1 MQDGRNFPYADL
13 YGEGKNPN
21 GIDMF
26 ADRDP
31 RLYET
36 MVVPRHDLPA
46 GFDYAG
52 ATYNDSWVGGF
63 LEKNS
68 NVTNKD
74 DVASGYCKFKWLL
87 DYYGGNRYD
96 DEYIGVSYIRLAE
109 VYLIRAEAKAET
121 GDLQG
126 SLDDLHIV
134 RSRVGLGRLEDM
146 NPDLNLKS
154 NKDNL
159 VNEILRERNCE
170 IGAECGDRLYDM
182 VRRKRVDLFTKPLH
196 EIRIYRLDANGN
208 RLTDGE
214 KIKNIL
220 ILLGLCGTPM
230 AASAQV
236 TLSDKAMQ
244 KVDLGYG
251 VEQSE
256 YLTTAAATTITAE
269 ELRRTSAISLADA
282 LYGKLLGLNAY
293 QNTGFKGEEERGAT
307 FNIRGVQTTG
317 ERSILILVD
326 GIERPIDRLTVEEV
340 ESVTVLKD
348 AAAVALYGH
357 EAINGVLLVK
367 TKKGMKDEK
376 YHFKVGV
383 SHKIQFDPQTADM
396 VSAYDYA
403 NALNRARQNDGMAA
417 AYTEAELQKFR
428 DGSDP
433 FVYPNVDWKKETF
446 KNTAHETNAFLSFF
460 GGTEKVQYYAQLDYT
475 DARGLYKNPD
485 QGDWNSQLKY
495 SKANIR
501 ANVDFEVSKTTRVS
515 ANILGIL
522 METNGIPNYD
532 SNDAWWHL
540 YKVPALA
547 FPIRTTPVEKVD
559 DEGKPYTQPSVW
571 GGSQTYGDYN
581 LLAKSQGAG
590 FMKTHQRQ
598 IWANM
603 TLEQDLDFITQ
614 GLKVYVGA
622 SYDNSS
628 NTIET
633 RSKGYQFGW
642 NYYNALGKMDM
653 ATMGTVEDKLT
664 FNHWVASQWRN
675 ATFKAGV
682 KYATQLKNGDHL
694 AANANYNMKS
704 EIRDERNNTW
714 YRTNWQLALHYDHA
728 NRMMADV
735 VLAANGSNRSYPAKW
750 AFSPTIGLGY
760 IYIDKPESGLINYG
774 KVRLS
779 GGIQHTDYVPQ
790 AGLWLAAWN
799 NSHGQFWYG
808 TNFQS
813 SWGAFMTQFPTDDF
827 AQETAYKANIG
838 TDLRI
843 ANQLDVTL
851 DVFYQQR
858 RNILVSA
865 AQLNS
870 DVVGIQSSYDDKGR
884 VASYGMEL
892 GLRYAR
898 TFQNGLNLNAGAS
911 FSTVKSEI
919 LEWIESPAYPNLSVV
934 DHPADAERGLI
945 AVGFFKDQA
954 DIDNSPTQQ
963 FGQVKVGDIKYK
975 DVNEDGVVNE
985 NDFVSQD
992 YGNAFPALNYA
1003 FTIGAEFKGFGINAT
1018 FQGAAHQ
1025 VKNLRYVDGVWGALS
1040 DSRNLSKE
1048 YYDHCFDT
1056 VGSNAL
1062 YPRLSTENVGN
1073 NAQNSTTWYRNVSWM
1088 KLRDCE
1094 LYYKLPAAVV
1104 EPLKITCARVF
1115 VQGQNLLSF
1124 DNIDAM
1130 DAENLNTGY
1139 PVMKSVN
1146 IGINVQF

>member
-1 MQDGRNFPYADL
+1 MKIMKLRNIFIY
-13 YGEGKNPN
+13 
-21 GIDMF
+21 
-26 ADRDP
+26 
-31 RLYET
+31 T
-36 MVVPRHDLPA
+36 
-46 GFDYAG
+46 
-52 ATYNDSWVGGF
+52 
-63 LEKNS
+63 
-68 NVTNKD
+68 
-74 DVASGYCKFKWLL
+74 
-87 DYYGGNRYD
+87 
-96 DEYIGVSYIRLAE
+96 
-109 VYLIRAEAKAET
+109 
-121 GDLQG
+121 
-126 SLDDLHIV
+126 
-134 RSRVGLGRLEDM
+134 
-146 NPDLNLKS
+146 
-154 NKDNL
+154 L
-159 VNEILRERNCE
+159 V
-170 IGAECGDRLYDM
+170 
-182 VRRKRVDLFTKPLH
+182 
-196 EIRIYRLDANGN
+196 
-208 RLTDGE
+208 
-214 KIKNIL
+214 
-220 ILLGLCGTPM
+220 GLCGAPM
-230 AASAQV
+230 AVSAQV
-236 TLSDKAMQ
+236 TLSDKTSQ

-256 YLTTAAATTITAE
+256 FLTTAAATTITAE

-282 LYGKLLGLNAY
+282 LYGKLLGLNAF
-293 QNTGFKGEEERGAT
+293 QNTGFKGEEGRGAT
-307 FNIRGVQTTG
+307 FNIRGIQTTG
-317 ERSILILVD
+317 ERDILILVD
-326 GIERPIDRLTVEEV
+326 GVERPIDRLTVEEV

-367 TKKGMKDEK
+367 TKHGNKDGK
-376 YHFKVGV
+376 YNFKVGV
-383 SHKIQFDPQTADM
+383 SHKIQFDPQSADM
-396 VSAYDYA
+396 VDAYGYA
-403 NALNRARQNDGMAA
+403 NALNKARLNDGLTA
-417 AYTEAELQKFR
+417 AYTEAELQKFK

-433 FVYPNVDWKKETF
+433 YVYPNVNWKDEVF
-446 KNTAHETNAFLSFF
+446 KNTAHESNAYLSFF

-522 METNGIPNYD
+522 METNGVPNVN

-547 FPIRTTPVEKVD
+547 FPIKTAS
-559 DEGKPYTQPSVW
+559 GVW
-571 GGSQTYGDYN
+571 GGSQTYGDFN
-581 LLAKSQGAG
+581 LLAKSQGTG
-590 FMKTHQRQ
+590 FSKTHQRQ

-603 TLEQDLDFITQ
+603 TLEQDLDIITK
-614 GLKVYVGA
+614 GLKFYVGA

-628 NTIET
+628 NTIEN
-633 RSKGYQFGW
+633 RSKGYQYGW
-642 NYYNALGKMDM
+642 HDIASGGEVV
-653 ATMGTVEDKLT
+653 MGTVEDKLV
-664 FNHWVASQWRN
+664 FNHWVDTQWRI
-675 ATFKAGV
+675 ATFNVGL
-682 KYATQLKNGDHL
+682 KYGIELNNGDHF
-694 AANANYNMKS
+694 AANANYNTKG
-704 EIRDERNNTW
+704 EIRDNRSNTW

-728 NRMMADV
+728 NRFMADV

-750 AFSPTIGLGY
+750 GFSPTLGLGY
-760 IYIDKPESGLINYG
+760 IYANNPESGFLNYG

-808 TNFQS
+808 TNFAN
-813 SWGAFMTQFPTDDF
+813 SWGAFLTQFPTDDF

-851 DVFYQQR
+851 DLFYQQR

-870 DVVGIQSSYDDKGR
+870 AVVGIQSSYDDKGR
-884 VASYGMEL
+884 VANYGLEL
-892 GLRYAR
+892 GLRYAK
-898 TFQNGLNLNAGAS
+898 TFGNGLNLNASAS

-919 LEWIESPAYPNLSVV
+919 LQWIETPAYPNLSLV
-934 DHPADAERGLI
+934 DGPADYERGLI
-945 AVGFFKDQA
+945 AIGFFQDQA
-954 DIDNSPTQQ
+954 DIDNSPIQQ

-975 DVNEDGVVNE
+975 DVNEDGVINE
-985 NDFVSQD
+985 NDYVAQD
-992 YGNAFPALNYA
+992 YGNAFPSLNYA
-1003 FTIGAEFKGFGINAT
+1003 FSLGAEYKGFGINAT

-1040 DSRNLSKE
+1040 DNRNLSQE
-1048 YYDHCFDT
+1048 YYDNCFDVAG
-1056 VGSNAL
+1056 VGAL
-1062 YPRLSTENVGN
+1062 YPRLSTENVAN
-1073 NAQNSTTWYRNVSWM
+1073 NAQNSTIWYRNASWL

-1094 LYYKLPAAVV
+1094 IYYKLPTSVI
-1104 EPLKITCARVF
+1104 EPLKITGAKIF

-1146 IGINVQF
+1146 FGLSVQF

>member
-1 MQDGRNFPYADL
+1 MIKKK
-13 YGEGKNPN
+13 KN
-21 GIDMF
+21 
-26 ADRDP
+26 
-31 RLYET
+31 T
-36 MVVPRHDLPA
+36 M
-46 GFDYAG
+46 
-52 ATYNDSWVGGF
+52 
-63 LEKNS
+63 
-68 NVTNKD
+68 
-74 DVASGYCKFKWLL
+74 
-87 DYYGGNRYD
+87 
-96 DEYIGVSYIRLAE
+96 
-109 VYLIRAEAKAET
+109 
-121 GDLQG
+121 
-126 SLDDLHIV
+126 
-134 RSRVGLGRLEDM
+134 
-146 NPDLNLKS
+146 
-154 NKDNL
+154 
-159 VNEILRERNCE
+159 
-170 IGAECGDRLYDM
+170 
-182 VRRKRVDLFTKPLH
+182 KRVMAVANFTLFTITFSL
-196 EIRIYRLDANGN
+196 
-208 RLTDGE
+208 
-214 KIKNIL
+214 
-220 ILLGLCGTPM
+220 PM
-230 AASAQV
+230 SAQV
-236 TLSDKAMQ
+236 TLSDKASQ

-256 YLTTAAATTITAE
+256 LLTTAAATTITAE

-293 QNTGFKGEEERGAT
+293 QNTGFKGEEGRGAT

-317 ERSILILVD
+317 EKDILILVD
-326 GIERPIDRLTVEEV
+326 GVERPIDRLTVEEV

-367 TKKGMKDEK
+367 TKHGSKDEK
-376 YHFKVGV
+376 YHFKVGA
-383 SHKIQFDPQTADM
+383 SHKIQFDPQSADM

-403 NALNRARQNDGMAA
+403 NALNRARLNDGAGA

-433 FVYPNVDWKKETF
+433 YVYPNINWKDEVF
-446 KNTAHETNAFLSFF
+446 KKTAHESNAYLSFF
-460 GGTEKVQYYAQLDYT
+460 GGTDKVQYYAQLDYT

-501 ANVDFEVSKTTRVS
+501 ANIDLEVSKTTRVN

-522 METNGIPNYD
+522 METNGVPNVN

-547 FPIRTTPVEKVD
+547 FPVKTSS
-559 DEGKPYTQPSVW
+559 GVW
-571 GGSQTYGDYN
+571 GGSQTYGDFN

-603 TLEQDLDFITQ
+603 TLEQDLDVITE
-614 GLKVYVGA
+614 GLKFYVGA

-633 RSKGYQFGW
+633 RSKGYQYGGPDES
-642 NYYNALGKMDM
+642 GKIVMQE
-653 ATMGTVEDKLT
+653 TRMGTVEDKLV
-664 FNHWVASQWRN
+664 FNHWVDTQWRI
-675 ATFKAGV
+675 ATFNAGF
-682 KYATQLKNGDHL
+682 KYGTQLGNGDNI

-704 EIRDERNNTW
+704 EIRDNRSSTW

-750 AFSPTIGLGY
+750 AFSPTVGLGY
-760 IYIDKPESGLINYG
+760 IFTNNPEGSILNFG

-779 GGIQHTDYVPQ
+779 GGIQHTDYVP
-790 AGLWLAAWN
+790 ANGLWLAAWN

-808 TNFQS
+808 TNFNS
-813 SWGAFMTQFPTDDF
+813 SWGAFLTQFPTDDF
-827 AQETAYKANIG
+827 AQETAYKANLG
-838 TDLRI
+838 TDLRLF
-843 ANQLDVTL
+843 NQLDVTL

-892 GLRYAR
+892 GLRYAK
-898 TFQNGLNLNAGAS
+898 TFTNGLNLNAGAS

-919 LEWIESPAYPNLSVV
+919 LEWIETPAYPNLSVV
-934 DHPADAERGLI
+934 DGPADAERGLI
-945 AVGFFKDQA
+945 ALGFFQDQA

-975 DVNEDGVVNE
+975 DVNGDGVINE
-985 NDFVSQD
+985 NDYVAQD
-992 YGNAFPALNYA
+992 YGNTFPSLNYA
-1003 FTIGAEFKGFGINAT
+1003 FNVGAEYKGFGINAT

-1040 DSRNLSKE
+1040 DNRNLSKE
-1048 YYDHCFDT
+1048 YYDNCFDIA
-1056 VGSNAL
+1056 GAGAL
-1062 YPRLSTENVGN
+1062 YPRLSTENVAN
-1073 NAQNSTTWYRNVSWM
+1073 NAQNSTIWYRNISWL

-1094 LYYKLPAAVV
+1094 LYYKLPASVI
-1104 EPLKITCARVF
+1104 EPLKVSSAKVF

-1139 PVMKSVN
+1139 PVLKSVN
-1146 IGINVQF
+1146 VGLAVQF

>member
-1 MQDGRNFPYADL
+1 M
-13 YGEGKNPN
+13 
-21 GIDMF
+21 
-26 ADRDP
+26 
-31 RLYET
+31 
-36 MVVPRHDLPA
+36 
-46 GFDYAG
+46 
-52 ATYNDSWVGGF
+52 
-63 LEKNS
+63 
-68 NVTNKD
+68 
-74 DVASGYCKFKWLL
+74 
-87 DYYGGNRYD
+87 
-96 DEYIGVSYIRLAE
+96 
-109 VYLIRAEAKAET
+109 
-121 GDLQG
+121 
-126 SLDDLHIV
+126 
-134 RSRVGLGRLEDM
+134 
-146 NPDLNLKS
+146 
-154 NKDNL
+154 
-159 VNEILRERNCE
+159 
-170 IGAECGDRLYDM
+170 
-182 VRRKRVDLFTKPLH
+182 
-196 EIRIYRLDANGN
+196 
-208 RLTDGE
+208 
-214 KIKNIL
+214 KIKNIFKYTL
-220 ILLGLCGTPM
+220 VGLCVAPM
-230 AASAQV
+230 AVNAQV
-236 TLSDKAMQ
+236 TLSDKMSQ

-256 YLTTAAATTITAE
+256 FLTTAAVTTITAE

-293 QNTGFKGEEERGAT
+293 QNTGFKGEESRGAT

-317 ERSILILVD
+317 ERDILILVD
-326 GIERPIDRLTVEEV
+326 GVERPIDRLTVEEV

-367 TKKGMKDEK
+367 TKHGTKDDK
-376 YHFKVGV
+376 YHFKVGL

-403 NALNRARQNDGMAA
+403 NALNMARANDGAAA
-417 AYTEAELQKFR
+417 AYSATELQKFQ

-433 FVYPNVDWKKETF
+433 YVYPNVNWKDEAF
-446 KNTAHETNAFLSFF
+446 KNTAHESNAYLSFF
-460 GGTEKVQYYAQLDYT
+460 GGTQKVQYYAQLDYT
-475 DARGLYKNPD
+475 DARGLYKNPN
-485 QGDWNSQLKY
+485 QGDFNSQLKY

-522 METNGIPNYD
+522 METNGVPNVN

-547 FPIRTTPVEKVD
+547 FPIRTT
-559 DEGKPYTQPSVW
+559 GGVW
-571 GGSQTYGDYN
+571 GGSQTFGDFN
-581 LLAKSQGAG
+581 ILAKSQGAG

-603 TLEQDLDFITQ
+603 TLEQDLDVITK
-614 GLKVYVGA
+614 GLKFYVGA

-633 RSKGYQFGW
+633 RSKGYQYGW
-642 NYYNALGKMDM
+642 NWYDASGAMQE
-653 ATMGTVEDKLT
+653 TVMGTVEDKLI
-664 FNHWVASQWRN
+664 FNHWVDSQWRI
-675 ATFKAGV
+675 ATFNAGF
-682 KYATQLKNGDHL
+682 KYGIQLNNGDNL

-704 EIRDERNNTW
+704 EIRDNRSNTW
-714 YRTNWQLALHYDHA
+714 YRANWQLAMHYDHS
-728 NRMMADV
+728 NKFMADV

-750 AFSPTIGLGY
+750 AFSPTLGLGY
-760 IYIDKPESGLINYG
+760 IYANNPQSSFLNYG

-779 GGIQHTDYVPQ
+779 GGIQHTDYVPA

-799 NSHGQFWYG
+799 NGHGNWWYG
-808 TNFQS
+808 NDFSS
-813 SWGAFMTQFPTDDF
+813 SWGAFLTQFPTEDF

-865 AQLNS
+865 SQLNS
-870 DVVGIQSSYDDKGR
+870 AVVGIQSSYDDKGR

-892 GLRYAR
+892 GLRYAK
-898 TFQNGLNLNAGAS
+898 TFSNGLNLNAGAS
-911 FSTVKSEI
+911 LSTVKSEI
-919 LEWIESPAYPNLSVV
+919 LEWIEAPAYPNLSVI
-934 DHPADAERGLI
+934 DGPADAERGLI
-945 AVGFFKDQA
+945 ALGFFQSQD
-954 DIDNSPTQQ
+954 DIDNSPVQQ

-975 DVNEDGVVNE
+975 DVNGDGVINE
-985 NDFVSQD
+985 NDYVAQD
-992 YGNAFPALNYA
+992 YGNAFPAFNYA
-1003 FTIGAEFKGFGINAT
+1003 FNLGAEYKGFGVNAT
-1018 FQGAAHQ
+1018 FQGASHQ

-1040 DSRNLSKE
+1040 DNRNLSQE
-1048 YYDHCFDT
+1048 YYNNCFDIA
-1056 VGSNAL
+1056 GANAL
-1062 YPRLSTENVGN
+1062 YPRLSTENVAN
-1073 NAQNSTTWYRNVSWM
+1073 NAQNSSIWYRNVSWL

-1094 LYYKLPAAVV
+1094 IYYKLPVSV
-1104 EPLKITCARVF
+1104 IEPMKITSAKIF

-1146 IGINVQF
+1146 IGLSVQF